1 MTQPQVSLL
10 WALLSG
16 PEQLNSTTAVCFL
29 SCPGLWTKKERRV
42 DMLERRPPYLVSQFA
57 HL

>member
-29 SCPGLWTKKERRV
+29 RLWTRKERRV